1 MSLKTIKQK
10 SISEST
16 FDIIF
21 FEGWAEGLK
30 GAFLLASQP
39 GQEAKRETEMTEE
52 VKAHSWEIHLMY
64 VTNIV

>member
-1 MSLKTIKQK
+1 MKSIKQK

-16 FDIIF
+16 FDVIF

-39 GQEAKRETEMTEE
+39 RQEVKRETEMTEE
-52 VKAHSWEIHLMY
+52 VKETPGKSTLCM
-64 VTNIV
+64 